1 MSTKTNFLLDL
12 GIFAG
17 SLIALEPALTGMA
30 VHEWFS
36 LALGLALAVHLLLH
50 WDWVVQVTLQF
61 FRKPLHISRL
71 NYVLNVLLFITFTG
85 VMLSGLMISKSVLP
99 ALGLQAGGGAWR
111 GLHRTF
117 TDLVLIVVGLHFA
130 LHWKWIVNSVKRFLL
145 APLAGRPRSQASN
158 PQAQRPAVVLEKK

>member
-1 MSTKTNFLLDL
+1 MSTKTNLLLDL

-17 SLIALEPALTGMA
+17 SLIALEPALTGLA
-30 VHEWFS
+30 IHEWFS

-111 GLHRTF
+111 SLHHTF

-130 LHWKWIVNSVKRFLL
+130 LHWKWI
-145 APLAGRPRSQASN
+145 AGAVRRCLRSPRPGHTQSQ
-158 PQAQRPAVVLEKK
+158 PAVSRQQPPAVALEKK